1 MKRAAGTE
9 NDGNENEDPVD
20 NTDDDAE
27 TDSNS
32 GTESDQK
39 AAGCLHRCCDE
50 GDGEII
56 DVSFDFFPPAEIDFH
71 GLKTLLKQTFAADH
85 ELFNLSAL
93 ADRIIASP
101 DVGSVVKPDG
111 ADDPYA
117 IMCVLGFGPDAV
129 QSLPFPK
136 TRDHSVDAIKTYLL
150 HKCKAQQN
158 IHARFAALFQP
169 GAPACAL
176 LVSERLVNLPPQ
188 LAVQMLALLIPE
200 LDAAIA
206 AGARAPFERLIVVS
220 KVYRECGSAGDEFD
234 DSGDA
239 DARRGGGG
247 KKSKAKKAK
256 VDHDSAAV
264 FNIHVEDAIYEKF
277 AEIQFD
283 YQFSNQSDQAELM
296 QTAGIKTSRRIYV
309 VKRSDLPAIHEEMRR
324 LLEPDT

>member
-117 IMCVLGFGPDAV
+117 IIT
-129 QSLPFPK
+129 Q
-136 TRDHSVDAIKTYLL
+136 DHSVDAIKTYLL

-256 VDHDSAAV
+256 VGHDSAAV